1 MQKFLRL
8 SSLDAFDP
16 LPSLGGRVPTPAKAA
31 PPALAPVPGRPHLW
45 RTPAGAL
52 AYLPPPPSTPRKPGA
67 LPSAPRMPAGAL
79 PAKGQNRRTL
89 EQEWFERWLAEEL
102 PSGDVEAVQEKWE
115 ESEQYGAFLRSLS
128 LSTDKFGAL
137 VGQPLGLYLVT
148 HTAVQGV
155 AEHTFL
161 RLWDPD
167 REFLSFSINE
177 RSPDKDSLRA
187 AAQAKLADNTLYR
200 RTITRVEPY
209 RSAYLTKILKDMGLL

>member
-52 AYLPPPPSTPRKPGA
+52 AYLPPPPGTPRKPGA

-79 PAKGQNRRTL
+79 PAPGQARPQGRNPL

-102 PSGDVEAVQEKWE
+102 PSGDVDAVQEKWE
-115 ESEQYGAFLRSLS
+115 ESEQYASLLRSLS
-128 LSTDKFGAL
+128 LSVDKFGAL
-137 VGQPLGLYLVT
+137 VGRPPGLYLVT

-155 AEHTFL
+155 AEHTLL

-167 REFLSFSINE
+167 IEKLSFAISE
-177 RSPDKDSLRA
+177 
-187 AAQAKLADNTLYR
+187 DNTYR
-200 RTITRVEPY
+200 DRLCFAASTPPER
-209 RSAYLTKILKDMGLL
+209 

>member
-31 PPALAPVPGRPHLW
+31 PPALAPVAGRPHMW

-52 AYLPPPPSTPRKPGA
+52 AYLPPPPGTPRKPGA
-67 LPSAPRMPAGAL
+67 LPSAPRMPAPGAM
-79 PAKGQNRRTL
+79 P
-89 EQEWFERWLAEEL
+89 
-102 PSGDVEAVQEKWE
+102 
-115 ESEQYGAFLRSLS
+115 LS
-128 LSTDKFGAL
+128 VDKFGAL
-137 VGQPLGLYLVT
+137 VGQPPGLYLVT
-148 HTAVQGV
+148 HV
-155 AEHTFL
+155 APQRPEVTFL

-167 REFLSFSINE
+167 REFLSFSLND
-177 RSPDKDSLRA
+177 RSTDKDSLRA
-187 AAQAKLADNTLYR
+187 AIQSKLGEVTLNR

>member
-52 AYLPPPPSTPRKPGA
+52 AYLPPPPGTPRKPGA

-102 PSGDVEAVQEKWE
+102 PGGDVDAVQEKWE
-115 ESEQYGAFLRSLS
+115 ESEQYGAFLHSLS
-128 LSTDKFGAL
+128 LSVDKFGAL
-137 VGQPLGLYLVT
+137 VGRPPGLYLVT

-161 RLWDPD
+161 RRWDP
-167 REFLSFSINE
+167 EAEKLSFAISE
-177 RSPDKDSLRA
+177 
-187 AAQAKLADNTLYR
+187 DNTHRDKLHHAV
-200 RTITRVEPY
+200 TTPLSDKTLGSRVIVRAEPY